1 MFRIACIFVVWFFIL
16 PANSVAQETFD
27 QKFGKMI
34 SDSASLEAI
43 KLALTKIEKVA
54 CGSNKTCDRAS
65 PEEFE
70 RPPISL
76 EDGRAA
82 MVAGIK
88 SALAEWCGIQWIRS
102 FRHMNAA
109 NREQKK
115 MNYRQLQLM
124 ALIHGD
130 FQRRQ
135 IATYSKSGQCPPAL
149 RSQLDAYLP
158 PLSQYPRPTTRE

>member
-1 MFRIACIFVVWFFIL
+1 MFRITSICCAWFFL
-16 PANSVAQETFD
+16 LATNSAAQGTFD

-34 SDSASLEAI
+34 SDGAALEAI
-43 KLALTKIEKVA
+43 NLALKKIGTVPCESKRL
-54 CGSNKTCDRAS
+54 CDPAS
-65 PEEFE
+65 PEEFAH
-70 RPPISL
+70 PPISL

-102 FRHMNAA
+102 FRPMIAVS
-109 NREQKK
+109 REQRK

-124 ALIHGD
+124 AWIHGD

-135 IATYSKSGQCPPAL
+135 IATYSKSGLCPLTL

-158 PLSQYPRPTTRE
+158 PLSQYPRPNRE